1 MPTPIITVENLGKS
15 YLVGHQSASH
25 DRYSSLR
32 DVISRHASNFGRK
45 LFDMLRGK
53 QIIQGDIVEEF
64 WALQDVSFEVWP
76 GEVVGIV
83 GGNGAGKST
92 LLKVLSRITEPT
104 RGKICLRGR
113 VASLLEVGTGFHPEL
128 SGRENVFLNGAILGM
143 SQHEVRKKF
152 DEIVEFAEVE
162 RFLDTP
168 VKRYSSGM
176 YVRLAF
182 AVAAHLDP
190 EILVVDE
197 VLAVGDAKF
206 QKKCLGKMQDVSRQ
220 QGRTVLFVSHNMAA
234 VKSLC
239 TRAICLERGKIVA
252 DDKPEPVLQR
262 YYHSGETNVLDGNI
276 PKERARQMGTGEVQF
291 TRVSLMDE
299 NGERTSVIPTG
310 SQLQFVVCFAVL
322 KEAAPFFLE
331 IGITDYEGRQLT
343 QSRYPRHTRPGLELE
358 KGDYE
363 IRVTMDMTLFPGS
376 YGVLLGAHSLEG
388 ATIDWL
394 ERCLDFEV
402 LNESP
407 DSPDHHPWAAR
418 GFVRPVE
425 KWAELTAAC
434 SVAVKIAQ

>member
-1 MPTPIITVENLGKS
+1 M
-15 YLVGHQSASH
+15 
-25 DRYSSLR
+25 
-32 DVISRHASNFGRK
+32 
-45 LFDMLRGK
+45 MRGK
-53 QIIQGDIVEEF
+53 QIIQGDFVEEF

-143 SQHEVRKKF
+143 SQSEVRKKF

-276 PKERARQMGTGEVQF
+276 PEARARQMGTGEVQF
-291 TRVSLMDE
+291 TRVKLLDE
-299 NGERTSVIPTG
+299 HREPVSVIQTG
-310 SQLQFVVCFAVL
+310 NELQFVIGFSVRKPV
-322 KEAAPFFLE
+322 EPFFLE
-331 IGITDYEGRQLT
+331 LGVTDYEGRQLT
-343 QSRYPRHTRPGLELE
+343 QSRYPRHTQPGLELDV
-358 KGDYE
+358 GDYE
-363 IRVTMDMTLFPGS
+363 IRVTFDMNLFPGS
-376 YGVLLGAHSLEG
+376 YSVLLGAHKLEG

-402 LNESP
+402 LNSPP

-418 GFVRPVE
+418 GFLRPEENWSQLKALSSIPV
-425 KWAELTAAC
+425 K
-434 SVAVKIAQ
+434 VAQ

>member
-1 MPTPIITVENLGKS
+1 
-15 YLVGHQSASH
+15 
-25 DRYSSLR
+25 
-32 DVISRHASNFGRK
+32 
-45 LFDMLRGK
+45 MLRGK

-143 SQHEVRKKF
+143 SQREVRKKF

-322 KEAAPFFLE
+322 KEAGAGPE
-331 IGITDYEGRQLT
+331 HMVRMTWYITDRVEYNARLKELGQAYREVMGRNFPAMTCVQVAALVE
-343 QSRYPRHTRPGLELE
+343 SRAKVEIEVTAVV
-358 KGDYE
+358 GD
-363 IRVTMDMTLFPGS
+363 
-376 YGVLLGAHSLEG
+376 
-388 ATIDWL
+388 
-394 ERCLDFEV
+394 
-402 LNESP
+402 
-407 DSPDHHPWAAR
+407 
-418 GFVRPVE
+418 
-425 KWAELTAAC
+425 
-434 SVAVKIAQ
+434 

>member
-1 MPTPIITVENLGKS
+1 MSSPIISVENLSKS
-15 YLVGHQSASH
+15 YTISHQTGSNGQARGYLRLSEELLAYP
-25 DRYSSLR
+25 RKFLSSLMPNAHCR
-32 DVISRHASNFGRK
+32 SSET
-45 LFDMLRGK
+45 
-53 QIIQGDIVEEF
+53 EEF
-64 WALQDVSFEVWP
+64 WALQDVSFEVLP
-76 GEVVGIV
+76 GEVVGII

-128 SGRENVFLNGAILGM
+128 SGRENVFLNGAVLGM
-143 SQHEVRKKF
+143 SQSEVRKKF

-206 QKKCLGKMQDVSRQ
+206 QKKCLGKMQDVSRK

-239 TRAICLERGKIVA
+239 TRAIGLERGKIVA

-262 YYHSGETNVLDGNI
+262 YYQSGDTNILDGHI
-276 PKERARQMGTGEVQF
+276 PAARARQLGTGEVQF
-291 TRVSLMDE
+291 TRVNLIDE
-299 NGERTSVIPTG
+299 HRAQVSVIQTG
-310 SQLQFVVCFAVL
+310 NELQFVICFSVR
-322 KEAAPFFLE
+322 KPVEPFFLE
-331 IGITDYEGRQLT
+331 IGMTDYEGRQLT
-343 QSRYPRHTRPGLELE
+343 QSRFPRHTQPGLELNV
-358 KGDYE
+358 GDYE
-363 IRVTMDMTLFPGS
+363 IRVILDINLFPGS
-376 YGVLLGAHSLEG
+376 YSVLLGAHRING
-388 ATIDWL
+388 TTIDWL

-402 LNESP
+402 LNSPFESP
-407 DSPDHHPWAAR
+407 NHHPWATR
-418 GFVRPVE
+418 GFMRPDE
-425 KWAELTAAC
+425 DWTELIALSSDAER
-434 SVAVKIAQ
+434 VGQ